1 MIGKAVGHIHNDNA
15 RGIVLTVGESVKGK
29 IFFVVDWFVDKEKNK
44 VEAKRHSPE
53 ELVELNEKRD

>member
-1 MIGKAVGHIHNDNA
+1 MIGKTVGHTLNDND

-29 IFFVVDWFVDKEKNK
+29 AFVIVDWFVDKAKNQ

-53 ELVELNEKRD
+53 ELVELNESR

>member
-1 MIGKAVGHIHNDNA
+1 MIGKTFGQIHNDNA

-29 IFFVVDWFVDKEKNK
+29 TFVVVDWFVDKEKNK

-53 ELVELNEKRD
+53 ELVELNEK